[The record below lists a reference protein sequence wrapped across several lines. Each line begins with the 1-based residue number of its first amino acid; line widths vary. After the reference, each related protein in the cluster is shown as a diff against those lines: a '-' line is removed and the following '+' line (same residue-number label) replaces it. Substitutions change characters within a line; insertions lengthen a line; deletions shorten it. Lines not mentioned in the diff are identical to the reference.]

1 MAKKEADVL
10 ARVITFSKNRT
21 ETPLISRWTNCI
33 SDHIFGVDWNS
44 DPSVNA
50 CINILV
56 ALHDCRDD
64 DPFKERLT
72 EMVLAFIPTE
82 SDQDLPNPDFLLGQI
97 IVLVQDIQAY
107 NEDPTQRGAS
117 YATRIA
123 GRGGNI
129 RCDTIYCTAKARQS
143 METFLSSDEMNSID
157 RMIKLESM
165 SRRVRLKQENVEEL
179 DYILRRC
186 DIMRI
191 VLWLT
196 DVQLDDVPLDGLC
209 RESIH
214 RLVRALHLFYDDKK
228 RQNNNDI
235 RRYLQ
240 STVEN
245 QFVEE
250 NPLQEYSG
258 LLERL
263 KRKRVERRNDIEY
276 ENMVSVLEACPMLQP
291 LNLEESRVLNDF
303 GINMADD
310 AEPTTSAVV

>member
-1 MAKKEADVL
+1 
-10 ARVITFSKNRT
+10 
-21 ETPLISRWTNCI
+21 
-33 SDHIFGVDWNS
+33 
-44 DPSVNA
+44 
-50 CINILV
+50 
-56 ALHDCRDD
+56 
-64 DPFKERLT
+64 
-72 EMVLAFIPTE
+72 
-82 SDQDLPNPDFLLGQI
+82 
-97 IVLVQDIQAY
+97 
-107 NEDPTQRGAS
+107 
-117 YATRIA
+117 
-123 GRGGNI
+123 
-129 RCDTIYCTAKARQS
+129 